1 MNSVA
6 PADRDS
12 APPSIA
18 RLVPLSL
25 AAALAA
31 GIGELLLRLV
41 ARRVLPAPVA
51 INPESIWLG
60 PLSALVVFAPLILVA
75 WLAGRIGGARA
86 AWLAAVVMAAFL
98 AVFDILLLVPRLHP
112 AALAV
117 LAIGVASQVALLARR
132 RPAFFARAMRATV
145 ALLAAVAAVGGVT
158 QAVRSRTTADGEGTP
173 PGDDAPSVLL
183 LVLDTVRAM
192 ELSAYGYERATS
204 PHLAALADSGV
215 RFERAVSTAPWTLP
229 SHASLFTGRFQR
241 DLSVGWSTALDT
253 VPPTLAEHFAARG
266 YATGGFV
273 ANLRYCAREYGL
285 GRGFQT
291 YRDFALVGSQLI
303 GSTMAG
309 RRLIGLYDD
318 LLDRYVLVGRKDAAR
333 VVDEFLDWQQAQGTR
348 PYFAFLNFFDAH
360 EPYAPDAPYDLQFL
374 GAEPATRNLVVGR
387 HHDSTE
393 VAGLRGAYDGAIASL
408 DAQLGRL
415 FDELQRRG
423 LLDHTIVIVTA
434 DHGEEFAEHG
444 YMSHGNGLNFPAL
457 HVPLIVRFPRGG
469 IPAGAH
475 VETPVSLVDVPAT
488 IAELSGTTEGSLIP
502 GRSLAPLWRGDSTT
516 QRSPILSE
524 LYWVRNQPE
533 WYPVSGGNMRSLV
546 RGRFHY
552 IAGPD
557 AREELYDIAA
567 DPYERDDLLRDAALA
582 DTLSSL
588 RSALS
593 AFPAADR
600 GGR

>member
-1 MNSVA
+1 MNSVDTA
-6 PADRDS
+6 DSDATLPSPAN
-12 APPSIA
+12 I
-18 RLVPLSL
+18 LPLAL

-31 GIGELLLRLV
+31 GIGELVLRLI
-41 ARRVLPAPVA
+41 ARRVLPTPVA
-51 INPESIWLG
+51 INPDSVWLA
-60 PLSALVVFAPLILVA
+60 PLSALLIFTPLILLA
-75 WLAGRIGGARA
+75 WLGGRLAGRRP
-86 AWLAAVVMAAFL
+86 AWIAAVVMASLL
-98 AVFDILLLVPRLHP
+98 ATFDVLLLVPRVHP
-112 AALAV
+112 AALLL
-117 LAIGVASQVALLARR
+117 LAFGVSTQVARVARR
-132 RPAFFARAMRATV
+132 RPVLFRRGMLATAAVLATVAVAGGVTEAMRARRTSATLG
-145 ALLAAVAAVGGVT
+145 AL
-158 QAVRSRTTADGEGTP
+158 
-173 PGDDAPSVLL
+173 PGDDAPNVLL

-204 PHLAALADSGV
+204 PRLARLAEEGV
-215 RFERAVSTAPWTLP
+215 RFDRAVATAPWTLP
-229 SHASLFTGRFQR
+229 SHATMFTGRFQR

-266 YATGGFV
+266 FATGGFI

-291 YRDFALVGSQLI
+291 YRDFALIGSQLI

-318 LLDRYVLVGRKDAAR
+318 VANRYVLAGRKDAAR
-333 VVDEFLDWQQAQGTR
+333 VVDEFLDWQGTQGRR
-348 PYFAFLNFFDAH
+348 PFFAFLNFFDAH
-360 EPYAPDAPYDLQFL
+360 EPYAPDAPYDLAFL
-374 GAEPATRNLVVGR
+374 DAEPPTRNLVVGR
-387 HHDSTE
+387 KHGAQE
-393 VAGLRGAYDGAIASL
+393 VEGLRGAYDGAIASL

-415 FDELQRRG
+415 FDELARRQ
-423 LLDHTIVIVTA
+423 LLDRTIVIVTA

-457 HVPLIVRFPRGG
+457 HVPLIVHWPRGG
-469 IPAGAH
+469 IPSGARI
-475 VETPVSLVDVPAT
+475 ETPVSLVDLAAT
-488 IAELSGTTEGSLIP
+488 ITDLTGTTEGSLLP
-502 GRSLAPLWRGDSTT
+502 GHTLAPLWHGDRAAP
-516 QRSPILSE
+516 RSPILSE

-567 DPYERDDLLRDAALA
+567 DPFESRDLTRDAAMA
-582 DTLSSL
+582 DTLGAL
-588 RSALS
+588 RSAIA